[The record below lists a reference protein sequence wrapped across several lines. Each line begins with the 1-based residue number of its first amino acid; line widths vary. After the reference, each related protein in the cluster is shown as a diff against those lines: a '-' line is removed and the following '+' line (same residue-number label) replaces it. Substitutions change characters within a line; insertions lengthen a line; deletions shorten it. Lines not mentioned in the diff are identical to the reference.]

1 MFGRMPGKETIRMPY
16 PIERRGQRRIQ
27 ERKEARMQFSEYHGW
42 PNFPSWSVFTTMT
55 SYDKTRQALEHIAD
69 HRTPLAVKDFVTT
82 HVARWKSNTSTP
94 HQEAVQNL
102 VQGFLM
108 SAVTEVN
115 STTVSETLRGEQEA
129 FEKGDEVTKLAYEV
143 LKHTDWQTLIDNSQA
158 DSVLR
163 DWLQDQ
169 CLTWMASPDARAHT
183 GRVGTFANTVL
194 DMYFSAVQW
203 EKVTD

>member
-1 MFGRMPGKETIRMPY
+1 MHY

-27 ERKEARMQFSEYHGW
+27 ERKEAGMQFSEYHGW

-69 HRTPLAVKDFVTT
+69 HRTPLAVKDFVTK
-82 HVARWKSNTSTP
+82 HVDQWKRNTYTP
-94 HQEAVQNL
+94 HQEAVHNL

-115 STTVSETLRGEQEA
+115 WTTVYASLRGEQEA
-129 FEKGDEVTKLAYEV
+129 LEKGDEVTKFAYEL
-143 LKHTDWQTLIDNSQA
+143 LKQTDWQTLAANNQA
-158 DSVLR
+158 DVQLR

-169 CLTWMASPDARAHT
+169 CLTWIGSPDARVHT
-183 GRVGTFANTVL
+183 GSVGRFANTVL
-194 DMYFSAVQW
+194 DTYFSAVQW
-203 EKVTD
+203 ERVTDALKGK